1 MNCNPSSLQLK
12 WGRED
17 YEAGDLWGVIQF
29 SSTDKRDYSASL
41 VRDSQRRRR
50 DWQIPF
56 PSFSEKNKFGLNTI
70 TSLPHTRLSEGRGKP
85 EIELKSTWRRC
96 WRDLTR
102 SSQKPASCV
111 VVEPSPLRQIIVH
124 WVRLKIQQWRPTRSH
139 EADLLRQWM
148 PIFWSIWAMLSEHS
162 KTAWWWWWSPTSSS
176 ASQKILHFG
185 QSNHPC
191 HSSCCV

>member
-1 MNCNPSSLQLK
+1 MN
-12 WGRED
+12 WGSED
-17 YEAGDLWGVIQF
+17 YEAGDLWGAIQF

-56 PSFSEKNKFGLNTI
+56 PSFSEKNQFGLNTI
-70 TSLPHTRLSEGRGKP
+70 TSLPHTQLSKGRGKL

-124 WVRLKIQQWRPTRSH
+124 WVRLKIQQWRSTRSH
-139 EADLLRQWM
+139 EADFLRQWM
-148 PIFWSIWAMLSEHS
+148 PIFWSIWAMLSDWAFQNSVMMMIIINITISITNNAELS
-162 KTAWWWWWSPTSSS
+162 
-176 ASQKILHFG
+176 
-185 QSNHPC
+185 QSNHTW
-191 HSSCCV
+191 HSSCCVSH

>member
-1 MNCNPSSLQLK
+1 MRK
-12 WGRED
+12 GR
-17 YEAGDLWGVIQF
+17 LWGWRSLRSNSILINGQTRLFCVACARF
-29 SSTDKRDYSASL
+29 PKTSTRLTNS
-41 VRDSQRRRR
+41 V
-50 DWQIPF
+50 
-56 PSFSEKNKFGLNTI
+56 SFNLRKNQFGLNTI
-70 TSLPHTRLSEGRGKP
+70 TSLPHTQLSKGRGKL